1 MRIQRVA
8 FGRIV
13 LDGRTFT
20 SDLVIFPDG
29 RVLDGWN
36 RKRGHRLS
44 VDDVSGLIASGPEV
58 IVAGTG
64 VFGRMTPD
72 PDLEERLL
80 QSGIRFLAARNKKAA
95 EVFNHR
101 ISTERV
107 GACFHL
113 TC

>member
-1 MRIQRVA
+1 MQIQKIA
-8 FGRIV
+8 FGKLV

-29 RVLDGWN
+29 EVLDGW
-36 RKRGHRLS
+36 RRQRGHRLS
-44 VDDVSGLIASGPEV
+44 MEDISGLVKAGPDV

-64 VFGRMTPD
+64 AFGRLTPD

-80 QSGIRFLAARNKKAA
+80 QSGILFLPARNKKAA
-95 EVFNHR
+95 DLFNQR
-101 ISTERV
+101 ISAERV